1 MTKRKM
7 FLRMITAS
15 LLRRRSRMLVALLSI
30 AIGAAI
36 LSGLVTI
43 YYDVPRQMGAQF
55 RNYGANM
62 LLASSGEE
70 RMSMAAAQ
78 AALESIPEDKIL
90 GATPYRYVTVQMTR
104 NQLSFVTGSRQIL
117 LGKEVA
123 ETIGAKV
130 NSVIELS
137 YRPAETASAGSEIIP
152 GVLLTGS
159 AVGFNNNPVY
169 VTLKVDEDLRITELT
184 VNADTQTPEY
194 GGQCAEP
201 FFTQRFIGKQIPVT
215 LNEDV
220 DAVTGATMTSQ
231 AVAAAETPAA
241 AGSSLNM
248 TVAGILDTG
257 GKEES
262 YIFMSQEDLTALT
275 GEQDQI
281 DVMELSVSASSD
293 ELTEYI
299 DAINGNQK
307 DVTARLVKRITNSE
321 TAVLSSRA
329 SYSWLRRSSSC

>member
-1 MTKRKM
+1 
-7 FLRMITAS
+7 
-15 LLRRRSRMLVALLSI
+15 
-30 AIGAAI
+30 
-36 LSGLVTI
+36 
-43 YYDVPRQMGAQF
+43 
-55 RNYGANM
+55 
-62 LLASSGEE
+62 
-70 RMSMAAAQ
+70 MAAAQ

-104 NQLSFVTGSRQIL
+104 NQLSFVTAGTDFSQVQLTSPYFVVEGAYPSGSRQIL

-231 AVAAAETPAA
+231 AVADAINHSGAAETPAA
-241 AGSSLNM
+241 L
-248 TVAGILDTG
+248 L
-257 GKEES
+257 
-262 YIFMSQEDLTALT
+262 LRLR
-275 GEQDQI
+275 
-281 DVMELSVSASSD
+281 LSTHRH
-293 ELTEYI
+293 LL
-299 DAINGNQK
+299 
-307 DVTARLVKRITNSE
+307 RPKRILRKTLQVPLE
-321 TAVLSSRA
+321 KRKAQGRTAP
-329 SYSWLRRSSSC
+329 LRREQLLRRPLPQKRKRSPPKTFPSHGKTAMSTLS